1 MDSSVNYPNVSGYD
15 ESYEKGP
22 GVVSVP
28 YQHKVPVNYSNNIQ
42 NQYYQNIAPPV
53 NNYNYPNNN
62 NYYNNNITNNNVSN
76 NQPVSLEVSNNN
88 KQPIGDGSVPFAKC
102 DPIEKQIR
110 IGFIRKVYALLF
122 IQLAITFGAVCL
134 TFIKKVRE
142 FLDEKFWIF
151 YIAAGI
157 ALIVIII
164 MCCSRKATVKVPWNY
179 ILLLLW
185 TISVA
190 YMVMTSCAYYD
201 KEIVITAIGLT
212 VGISVGLTI
221 YACITKTDYTYCGGI
236 LSCAVFI
243 FILYGMFGWWFG
255 KWVYFIYCGI
265 GAFIFSLYLIYDTQK
280 VLGKFRVK
288 YSIDDY
294 ACAAL
299 DLYMDVVNLFL
310 SILSMT
316 GVTQN

>member
-1 MDSSVNYPNVSGYD
+1 MDSNVKYPNVSGFD
-15 ESYEKGP
+15 ESYDKGQ

-28 YQHKVPVNYSNNIQ
+28 YQHKIPSSYINNIQ
-42 NQYYQNIAPPV
+42 NQYYQNIAPPA
-53 NNYNYPNNN
+53 NNYNYNYNNTNN
-62 NYYNNNITNNNVSN
+62 NYISN
-76 NQPVSLEVSNNN
+76 NQPISLEIEN
-88 KQPIGDGSVPFAKC
+88 KKLPIGDSAVPFAKC
-102 DPIEKQIR
+102 DEIEKKIR
-110 IGFIRKVYALLF
+110 LGFIRKVYVLLF

-151 YIAAGI
+151 YIAAGV
-157 ALIVIII
+157 ALIVMIV
-164 MCCSRKATVKVPWNY
+164 MCCSRKAAVKVPWNY
-179 ILLLLW
+179 ILLFLW
-185 TISVA
+185 TVSVA

-212 VGISVGLTI
+212 VGIAVGLTI

-243 FILYGMFGWWFG
+243 FILYGMFGWCFG

-299 DLYMDVVNLFL
+299 DLYMDIVNLFL
-310 SILSMT
+310 SILQMT
-316 GVTQN
+316 GVSQN